1 MLDALHPRLSKW
13 FRDRF
18 GKPTHAQEVTLPHV
32 LAGRSVLLSSP
43 TGSGKTLAGFLGVL
57 DHLLRR
63 LDEGPLPP
71 GTVAVYVSPLRAL
84 TYDMQKN
91 LAEPLRE
98 MGLDK
103 DIRIGLR
110 NSDTS
115 STERAKQKKN
125 PAHILL
131 TTPESLAIL
140 LPQDGHREAL
150 AACRFVIVDELH
162 ALAENKR
169 GSHLTLSLERLEENV
184 CSCSVF
190 RVPQPEARRKTANGT
205 RANLIRIGLS
215 ATAAPLTEL
224 AHLLC
229 GVDRECAIVEGRVE
243 RKRRVEVLSPLR
255 REPYPPAGWT
265 AQRVMQDLARLV
277 QQKRSVIIFCNTR
290 SGTESISLRLKHALP
305 ELADR
310 IETHHSS
317 LDRDVRLE
325 VEDKLKAGELRAVV
339 CSTSLELGID
349 IGAVDLVVMISTPK
363 GISRAIQRIGRSGHS
378 IHQESHGVL
387 VATNVNDL
395 MECVVCADMTR
406 RTQLDDVRVLQK
418 PYDVLAQ
425 HIVGL
430 AMARRF
436 TRDAAF
442 DLVRR
447 AWPYR
452 DMSRAEFDRV
462 LHYVMG
468 GGRSLEKQYRDTFG
482 KVIEIEGGVLATP
495 SRKVERDYLVNIG
508 TIASEGAVRVY
519 LGNRRIGEVEEGFVK
534 GLNIGDLFVLA
545 GRTVK
550 LVETGVMEIKVEAAD
565 GRLPT
570 VPSWNA
576 NKMPLTSGLA
586 SEVTKLR
593 GEMAR
598 RSLTKSRTPSRENL
612 DAKLSDWLV
621 ERFTISSTN
630 ADSIVKHCRNQL
642 RFSTIPTEDLF
653 LIEMFREPDDDFYEP
668 EPSLMPPRKG
678 RGPLTAK
685 PDPERCHFFFHS
697 LIGRAA
703 NDALSRIISHRLNEL
718 VGGNALVTIDDYG
731 FLLTIR
737 TLQELGLEEWRELF
751 HANSAG
757 EDLRVA
763 LHGSALAKWQFR
775 GVAQTGLMVPRNL
788 PGHERRLKQLRWSGE
803 ILFQVLSQHE
813 PDHPLLEQAYR
824 EATHTFLD
832 LPRAEAFLQ
841 RVQSMQWQFVEVPVV
856 TPFSFGIYAS
866 RIKEGMMLED
876 PEEAIERLWR
886 KFEKAGGER

>member
-1 MLDALHPRLSKW
+1 MKPGALHPKLAAW
-13 FRDRF
+13 FRGRF
-18 GKPTHAQEVTLPHV
+18 GGMTHAQEVTLPLV

-43 TGSGKTLAGFLGVL
+43 TGSGKSLAGFVGVL

-63 LDEGPLPP
+63 LDDGALPAE
-71 GTVAVYVSPLRAL
+71 TVAVYVSPLRAL

-98 MGLDK
+98 MGLEK

-115 STERAKQKKN
+115 SHERAKLRRT
-125 PAHILL
+125 PPHLLL

-150 AACRFVIVDELH
+150 RGCRFVIVDELH

-169 GSHLTLSLERLEENV
+169 GSHLTLSIERLEAL
-184 CSCSVF
+184 S
-190 RVPQPEARRKTANGT
+190 G
-205 RANLIRIGLS
+205 NLVRIGLS
-215 ATAAPLTEL
+215 ATAAPLQEL

-229 GVDRECAIVEGRVE
+229 GARRECAVVEGRVE

-255 REPYPPAGWT
+255 RDPYPPAGWT

-277 QQKRSVIIFCNTR
+277 KQKRSVIVFCNTR
-290 SGTESISLRLKHALP
+290 SGAESISLRLKHALP
-305 ELADR
+305 ELAEQ

-325 VEDKLKAGELRAVV
+325 VEDKLKAGALRAVV

-349 IGAVDLVVMISTPK
+349 IGAVDCVVMISTPK

-406 RTQLDDVRVLQK
+406 RTQLDAVRVLQQ
-418 PYDVLAQ
+418 PLDVLAQ
-425 HIVGL
+425 HLVGL
-430 AMARRF
+430 AMERRF
-436 TRDAAF
+436 TRDDAF
-442 DLVRR
+442 ALVRR

-452 DMSRAEFDRV
+452 TLSREDFDRV
-462 LHYVMG
+462 LRYVMG
-468 GGRSLEKQYRDTFG
+468 GGRSLEQQYRETFG
-482 KVIEIEGGVLATP
+482 KVIEDERGILVTP
-495 SRKVERDYLVNIG
+495 NKKVERDYLVNIG

-519 LGNRRIGEVEEGFVK
+519 LGMRRIGEVEEGFVK
-534 GLNIGDLFVLA
+534 GLKLGDLFVLA

-550 LVETGVMEIKVEAAD
+550 LVETGVMEIRVEAAD

-576 NKMPLTSGLA
+576 NKMPLSSGLA
-586 SEVTKLR
+586 DEVTRLR
-593 GEMAR
+593 GEMSAR
-598 RSLTKSRTPSRENL
+598 LQANE
-612 DAKLSDWLV
+612 DIADWLV
-621 ERFTISSTN
+621 ERFHISSVN
-630 ADSIVKHCRNQL
+630 AGAIVQHCRNQL
-642 RFSTIPTEDLF
+642 RFSAIPTEDLF
-653 LIEMFREPDDDFYEP
+653 LIEMFRESEDDVFEP
-668 EPSLMPPRKG
+668 EPSLVPPRRAKP
-678 RGPLTAK
+678 PLAAK
-685 PDPERCHFFFHS
+685 PDPERCHFYFHS
-697 LIGRAA
+697 LVGRAA
-703 NDALSRIISHRLNEL
+703 NDALSRIISHRLHEA

-731 FLLTIR
+731 FLLTVR
-737 TLQELGLEEWRELF
+737 SFQELGVEEWRELF
-751 HANSAG
+751 HADGAA
-757 EDLRVA
+757 EDLRTA
-763 LHGSALAKWQFR
+763 LQDSELVKWQFR

-803 ILFQVLSQHE
+803 ILFRVLSQHE
-813 PDHPLLEQAYR
+813 PDHPLIEQAYR

-841 RVQSMQWQFVEVPVV
+841 RVQQMQWRFMEVPVV

-866 RIKEGMMLED
+866 RIKEGMMMED

-886 KFEKAGGER
+886 RFENATPRPA